1 RVGVPRA
8 GLARRDPLGLRA
20 ALGLLLIIA
29 AVAAGDD
36 GPARLARAAQP
47 DLAGF
52 GPAAPAR
59 LDLWVTP
66 PAYTGVAPIF
76 LTAGAAPAAPAP
88 SLTVP
93 MGSRVL
99 AQVLGGR
106 GRPDLRIGE
115 TVVAF
120 NAIDEGSYRAE
131 GEIRAGDELRVEQR
145 GRLLASWPLRVL
157 PDAVPAIDFA
167 GPPQR
172 TERAALRLE
181 YDATDDYGLAAVR
194 AVIRRPDGLPPAD
207 GTTATIELA
216 LPLPGANLKAARA
229 AGFHDLTPHPWAG
242 VAVELRLEALDALGQ
257 IGTSEPFAMTLPE
270 RIFNH
275 PVARAI
281 VEQRKQL
288 TLAPEARVEVR
299 RALAAI
305 AAQPQA
311 YGDDLVVALALRAA
325 ERRLFHDRTNEAI
338 GSVQSLLWDTALRL
352 EEGDLA
358 IFERELRA
366 AQEALQEALAGDATD
381 EEIERLMDQLQVAL
395 DRFLSALAEQLQ
407 RDGQDLADA
416 APPDPNATALQREDL
431 QRLLDQ
437 ARELARTGARE
448 AARNLLA
455 QLQEML
461 ENLQAGRPGQPQEG
475 TAEAM
480 RLMRDLDALTQRQ
493 QDLLDR
499 SFRQSQQMR
508 PGDRAPNAG
517 DAARDQEGLRRA
529 LGETMRRFG
538 ELMDDIPRPLG
549 RAELA
554 MRDAVEALR
563 QGAPDAAVGPQTR
576 ALNELQQG
584 ARAMIES
591 LMEQFGP
598 QPGVGQERFGESRD
612 PLGRLDPGMGMIDTG
627 DVAIP
632 EEADLQRAREILD
645 ELRRRAGERARP
657 QLELDYIDRLLRRF

>member
-1 RVGVPRA
+1 
-8 GLARRDPLGLRA
+8 
-20 ALGLLLIIA
+20 
-29 AVAAGDD
+29 
-36 GPARLARAAQP
+36 
-47 DLAGF
+47 
-52 GPAAPAR
+52 
-59 LDLWVTP
+59 
-66 PAYTGVAPIF
+66 
-76 LTAGAAPAAPAP
+76 
-88 SLTVP
+88 
-93 MGSRVL
+93 M
-99 AQVLGGR
+99 
-106 GRPDLRIGE
+106 
-115 TVVAF
+115 
-120 NAIDEGSYRAE
+120 
-131 GEIRAGDELRVEQR
+131 RVEQR
-145 GRLLASWPLRVL
+145 GRLLASWPLSVL
-157 PDAVPAIDFA
+157 PDAAPAIDFA

-172 TERAALRLE
+172 TERAALRVE

-194 AVIRRPDGLPPAD
+194 AVIRRPDGAVGP
-207 GTTATIELA
+207 GTIAAIELA

-242 VAVELRLEALDALGQ
+242 IAVELRLEALDGLGQ

-395 DRFLSALAEQLQ
+395 DRFLSALAERLQ
-407 RDGQDLADA
+407 REGQDLADA

-538 ELMDDIPRPLG
+538 ELMGDIPRPLG

-576 ALNELQQG
+576 ALSELQQG

-591 LMEQFGP
+591 LMARFGP

-612 PLGRLDPGMGMIDTG
+612 PLGRRDPGMGMIDTG
-627 DVAIP
+627 D
-632 EEADLQRAREILD
+632 
-645 ELRRRAGERARP
+645 
-657 QLELDYIDRLLRRF
+657 